1 MQRDGIRTERIDD
14 DEIVAAIGGVTEDH
28 RRVIA
33 AILQQLEKPPIARQ
47 LFHRRID
54 LVECPRLA
62 RQRIASKIS
71 DPKPNDADTR
81 YAAQRDRR
89 KEAPEW
95 SPPMVVAQRRGAF
108 ARAGAGDP
116 VDG

>member
-14 DEIVAAIGGVTEDH
+14 DEIVAAIGYVTEGQAGVAEDH

-71 DPKPNDADTR
+71 DPKPNHADTR
-81 YAAQRDRR
+81 YAALRDRR
-89 KEAPEW
+89 EEAPEW
-95 SPPMVVAQRRGAF
+95 SPPM
-108 ARAGAGDP
+108 
-116 VDG
+116 